1 MRIDTNMVMRSLT
14 EEQVINYKEVFD
26 AFDSDKNGFITKLEL
41 QSLLEKFYRDV
52 SQSDAEKLI
61 SKIDRNDD
69 GMLDFEEFLTL
80 MASFDDDSEENLK
93 EQLQLAFKTFDKNDD
108 GKISLEELK
117 YALQNIGEKFTE
129 EEVKEMLE
137 SADSNGDGYID
148 FPEFLTLMGYN

>member
-1 MRIDTNMVMRSLT
+1 MVMRSLT

>member
-1 MRIDTNMVMRSLT
+1 MRSLT